1 MSYVVMPKNDWEDIL
16 DSVKSK
22 TQKYKP
28 LVSGEVAGEIG
39 SISGDIAKVE
49 QVVNYPTIT
58 ENGSYEILPDS
69 GKVMSKAN
77 VKVAVPVRYDEGYSV
92 GKQDGYTEGYQQ
104 GVTDTE
110 PNLIPLNAT
119 ENKAYTPSGDVDGY
133 SSVTVNV
140 PLRYDEGYSAGHG
153 AGLAEGKEIGRQ
165 EGYDDGYQKGY
176 NDNQPVTESLTVS
189 ENGVYT
195 PRDGVDGYNKVT
207 VNVTDADTVGGW
219 HFAVKD
225 DGIPPTSVVSNTL
238 TFVYNKNGG

>member
-16 DSVKSK
+16 DSVRSK
-22 TQKYKP
+22 TQKNNP

-39 SISGDIAKVE
+39 SISGDIAKDE

-77 VKVAVPVRYDEGYSV
+77 VEVAVPERYDEGYSK
-92 GKQDGYTEGYQQ
+92 GKQDGYTEGYQK

-110 PNLIPLNAT
+110 PNLIPLDAT
-119 ENKAYTPSGDVDGY
+119 ENREYTPSDGVDGY

-140 PLRYDEGYSAGHG
+140 PLRYDEGYSAGHET
-153 AGLAEGKEIGRQ
+153 GLADGKEIGRQ
-165 EGYDDGYQKGY
+165 EGYEAGYQKGY
-176 NDNQPVTESLTVS
+176 DDNQPVTEPLTAT

-195 PRDGVDGYNKVT
+195 PSAGVDGYSEVT
-207 VNVTDADTVGGW
+207 VDVNVKNADTVDGW
-219 HFAVKD
+219 HVNVIS
-225 DGIPPTSVVSNTL
+225 DGSDPGTTTKPTIH
-238 TFVYNKNGG
+238 FVYTAG